1 MAPTRVS
8 RCLIALVAC
17 AALAA
22 SAATEARAASTTKV
36 AGTVP
41 GWAVPGNRAGNERN
55 GVKVVFSVW
64 LGWRNQAS
72 LSRLLADQQDPSSP
86 RYQAW
91 LTPEQFR
98 ARFAPAQSS
107 VRDVSGWLQTEG
119 FDLLSVPHN
128 RLFVTASGTVGQVEQ
143 AFKVNESL
151 YTLDGHLV
159 RGPDAE
165 PRIPAA
171 LAGDV
176 QAITGLDGA
185 MALAQPRSTPAPP
198 PPVGRSVGPCS
209 SYWGE
214 KTSTAFPNP
223 LAPGRPLPWIICGY
237 TPRQI
242 SSAYGVDQLHA
253 AGIDGR
259 GRTIAITGAFFS
271 PTIRTDIEAFSNRQG
286 LPKLKSRYRQVVAPG
301 TNRFPHDPSVMQDWY
316 IEQALDVE
324 WAHAIAPRADI
335 VYVGA
340 ANDSRG
346 LDLALNHTV
355 DNRLADV
362 ISNSWGMPESYAS
375 GGEIKALN
383 AVFQQAKAQGI
394 AVLFAS
400 GDDGDNVAATG
411 KLSAGFPDSSPL
423 VTSVGGTSLAIGD
436 SGQRLFETG
445 WGSGEQTWSGSQWM
459 GQTPFGDFLYGAGG
473 GVSHIYDRPAYQSG
487 VVPDGYGSWKGSY
500 RRVEPD
506 VALVADP
513 QTGVV
518 FTQSWSTPTG
528 GTVVKDS
535 WIGGTSLATPIMAA
549 MASLAN
555 QAAGRSHGFL
565 NADLYRLRS
574 TAFRDVVPSDGTLA
588 VLRNGLDAG
597 GHVVTR
603 LRSLDHDSS
612 LATRSGWDEVT
623 GIGSPWAPALI
634 AALR

>member
-1 MAPTRVS
+1 MAPTLVS

-72 LSRLLADQQDPSSP
+72 LSRLLAEQQDPSSA

-98 ARFAPAQSS
+98 GRFAPAQSS
-107 VRDVSGWLQTEG
+107 VRDVSGWLQAEG

-143 AFKVNESL
+143 AFQVNESL
-151 YTLDGHLV
+151 YQLDGHLV

-165 PRIPAA
+165 PRIPGA

-185 MALAQPRSTPAPP
+185 MALAEPRSTPAPP

-518 FTQSWSTPTG
+518 FTQSWSTPSG

-549 MASLAN
+549 MSSLAN

-565 NADLYRLRS
+565 NGDLYRLRS
-574 TAFRDVVPSDGTLA
+574 VAFRDIVPSDGTLA

-597 GHVVTR
+597 GHIVTR

-612 LATRSGWDEVT
+612 LATHGGWDDVT